1 MMPKVPRRGRALFW
15 YRAQLWMFLTPF
27 LVGTVFL
34 IVLPMVAT
42 LYLGFTEYDL
52 FSPPRWIGLGN
63 FQNWVHDKL
72 FQRALYNSVWFML
85 IAVPLRVL
93 GALLLAMFLNRSGRA
108 FGFGRAVVYVPT
120 IMPEVAYALVWL
132 LLLNP
137 GFGAVN
143 LVLSALHLP
152 TVAWTLEPFPAR
164 VSITVMW
171 LFQLGEGF
179 VLLLA
184 ALQLIPRELLEAAA
198 MDGAK
203 RSQRFWYI
211 ILPFMLPALL
221 LLTFRDIA
229 LSFQGVFVAGMLTT
243 QNGPYYTTYFLPHYV
258 VDEAFALFRY
268 GYASATTSLI
278 YIVTLL
284 VVVGLFVLVRRQRRQ
299 EDVFE

>member
-1 MMPKVPRRGRALFW
+1 MPSPSRRGRALFL
-15 YRAQLWMFLTPF
+15 YRAQLWLLLAPF
-27 LVGTVFL
+27 LIGTFFL
-34 IVLPMVAT
+34 LVLPMLAT

-52 FSPPRWIGLGN
+52 FSPPRWIGFGN
-63 FQNWVHDKL
+63 FENWVHDRL
-72 FQRALYNSVWFML
+72 FQRALYNSVWFLL

-93 GALLLAMFLNRSGRA
+93 GALLLALFLNRSGRA
-108 FGFGRAVVYVPT
+108 FGVGRAAVYVPT

-132 LLLNP
+132 LILNP
-137 GFGAVN
+137 GFGALN
-143 LVLSALHLP
+143 LFLNALGLP
-152 TVAWTLEPFPAR
+152 SVPWTLEPFTAR
-164 VSITVMW
+164 VSVTVMW

-184 ALQLIPRELLEAAA
+184 ALQLIPHELLEAAA

-211 ILPFMLPALL
+211 ILPFMVPALL

-268 GYASATTSLI
+268 GYASATTALI
-278 YIVTLL
+278 YVVTLL
-284 VVVGLFVLVRRQRRQ
+284 VVIGLFMVVRRQGKQ
-299 EDVFE
+299 DVLD